1 MNLTS
6 AKTTG
11 GNGVRISL
19 FRKFL
24 KWITFPGQT
33 YFVQRSTEKK
43 TPWGSQ
49 LQKINHPYT
58 FNEQFVLCK
67 IILVNFSR
75 FQWDKWK
82 NSYQCITVRQ
92 RTARYPFVLQSG
104 LFLCTFSI
112 IHCGNLYFFK
122 LHVFHVAPFMLPFF
136 HTAPFPCCTFLCSN
150 VFMLHFFS
158 CCTLFKNC
166 PVSYCT
172 FTRYN
177 VFILHSSP
185 VALFACCTFFQLHF
199 VHFAIFPEVLQESPQ
214 TSKMERFAA
223 IITKAIKHCWK
234 VLHLRYSWGS
244 G

>member
-49 LQKINHPYT
+49 LQKINHPYM

-75 FQWDKWK
+75 FQWDKWI
-82 NSYQCITVRQ
+82 NSYQCISVRQ
-92 RTARYPFVLQSG
+92 RTARYPFVLQSA

-122 LHVFHVAPFMLPFF
+122 LHVFHVALFSCYTLFILHHF
-136 HTAPFPCCTFLCSN
+136 HAALFCI
-150 VFMLHFFS
+150 VMFS
-158 CCTLFKNC
+158 CCTFFRVALFLRIALFHVALLHVTMFSFC
-166 PVSYCT
+166 
-172 FTRYN
+172 
-177 VFILHSSP
+177 ILLLLHSSH
-185 VALFACCTFFQLHF
+185 VALLSSCTLFILQYFQKCCKNPH
-199 VHFAIFPEVLQESPQ
+199 
-214 TSKMERFAA
+214 K
-223 IITKAIKHCWK
+223 
-234 VLHLRYSWGS
+234 HLRSRGLQQ
-244 G
+244 